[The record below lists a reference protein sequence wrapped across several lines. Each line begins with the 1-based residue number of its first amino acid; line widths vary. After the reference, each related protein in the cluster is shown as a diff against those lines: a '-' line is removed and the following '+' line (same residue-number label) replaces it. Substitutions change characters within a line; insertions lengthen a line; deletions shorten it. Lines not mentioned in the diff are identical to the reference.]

1 MSETNE
7 VKKPATR
14 KKKTDPAEMPFEEAI
29 ARLEVIVKAME
40 SDTVSLDESLA
51 LYEEGIALTRR
62 LSRELDEAEQRV
74 QILQRTP
81 DGEIKP
87 APFTSTEDRC
97 HGKYQL

>member
-1 MSETNE
+1 MSEPNTIHTPE
-7 VKKPATR
+7 ALS
-14 KKKTDPAEMPFEEAI
+14 FEAAM

-40 SDTVSLDESLA
+40 GDNLPLDESLA
-51 LYEEGIALTRR
+51 LYEEGIALVRR

-87 APFTSTEDRC
+87 APFTSTED
-97 HGKYQL
+97 